1 MALGRTPLRAATVS
15 VLSMVI
21 FLSPTARAEEA
32 PKGSTSEE
40 SGQKTATWLVA
51 SGGVLFGG
59 TYLISF
65 GMAAAGAG
73 CGTAFLGMDCVPRN
87 NVQGSDWPLFVPVV
101 GPFVAMG
108 TSKDR
113 PIYALAILGAGQV
126 VGAALLV
133 SGLAIW
139 KPTPEKY
146 TRFSLFPSIDRA
158 GAGVSLSSRF

>member
-1 MALGRTPLRAATVS
+1 LAAALICGPQ
-15 VLSMVI
+15 
-21 FLSPTARAEEA
+21 TARAEEHA
-32 PKGSTSEE
+32 KPDSGGKGA
-40 SGQKTATWLVA
+40 ATWLVA
-51 SGGVLFGG
+51 TGGVLFGG

-65 GMAAAGAG
+65 GMASAGAG

-87 NVQGSDWPLFVPVV
+87 NVKGSDWPLFVPVV

-133 SGLAIW
+133 SGLAVR
-139 KPTPEKY
+139 TPSPEPY
-146 TRFSLFPSIDRA
+146 SRVSFSPSIDPS
-158 GAGVSLSSRF
+158 GAGVSLSSPF